1 MGVPAE
7 SSVLG
12 DVLAGFELE
21 GYRGQMA
28 ARPGG
33 HVVCMT
39 CHQESP
45 AGELQVDALERAEGA
60 SDPADM
66 VAVAALVCPLCGAHG
81 TLVLSYG
88 PEADVDDADVLSLLG
103 DVDE

>member
-1 MGVPAE
+1 
-7 SSVLG
+7 
-12 DVLAGFELE
+12 
-21 GYRGQMA
+21 
-28 ARPGG
+28 
-33 HVVCMT
+33 
-39 CHQESP
+39 
-45 AGELQVDALERAEGA
+45 
-60 SDPADM
+60 M